1 MPWTEVMAEID
12 PEEILRQLPPPEVN
26 YTLPEIRAVKPPVT
40 LPDYSTVEHYG
51 RPRPSTKELERSLE
65 QIKSVTENPAVSS
78 TIKLIKDLS
87 DDKRG
92 SDQPSQSSQTD
103 NPRESKTQPS
113 PTESSTQKPSSNTET
128 TPRPEVVKP
137 PPVEIAP
144 KAPAYP
150 PPTGKLLASWQTLR
164 KNPGLIELEE
174 SLTRDRQLVEDT
186 FAMAIQLSADKSAE
200 QGEEGEQPEGGAD
213 GEVEGEGEG
222 EDTAPAGSHDAVL
235 ATAMGLHKKQDWK
248 GLKNL
253 FQDNPEAGETKDG
266 LRYIIEAEI
275 NEAKPNYM
283 QVRRYSNQLLGL
295 DENDAM
301 ANYGLAIYYY
311 NASKPDTSKA
321 GDHLAVAL
329 KAKNPPEGAS
339 AFYWKLTFK
348 KFMIP
353 LLLVIAGLIGG
364 ISHVIKKKKAA
375 ATIDLDSPAK
385 SETAEAEEKP
395 QGKLMQKLAPLLDK
409 FKGLFA
415 RFKKK
420 KAAEPDIARTTS
432 EATATES
439 SEEEVTE
446 ADEGA
451 EESEESAEDEE
462 SDEEESDEESEDE
475 EEAEEENE
483 LESEDEEAVAEDSE
497 EEESEEE
504 ESA

>member
-1 MPWTEVMAEID
+1 MLLTPWSGAMAEID

-51 RPRPSTKELERSLE
+51 RLRPSTKELERSLE
-65 QIKSVTENPAVSS
+65 QIKSVAENPAVSS
-78 TIKLIKDLS
+78 TIKLIKNLS
-87 DDKRG
+87 DNENG
-92 SDQPSQSSQTD
+92 SDQPSRASQKD
-103 NPRESKTQPS
+103 NPTDGRSQPS
-113 PTESSTQKPSSNTET
+113 PTVSSAQRPSTSTDAQS
-128 TPRPEVVKP
+128 RPLVVKP
-137 PPVEIAP
+137 PPVEITP

-150 PPTGKLLASWQTLR
+150 PPTGKLMAAWKTLR
-164 KNPGLIELEE
+164 NNPGLVEFEE

-186 FAMAIQLSADKSAE
+186 FAMAMQLSADKSEE
-200 QGEEGEQPEGGAD
+200 QPGDGEEIQEGEEGDES
-213 GEVEGEGEG
+213 
-222 EDTAPAGSHDAVL
+222 APAGSHDAVL

-253 FQDNPEAGETKDG
+253 FLENPEAGETKDG

-275 NEAKPNYM
+275 NEAKPNYL
-283 QVRRYSNQLLGL
+283 QIRRYSDQLRGI
-295 DENDAM
+295 DENDTM
-301 ANYGLAIYYY
+301 ANYGLALYHY
-311 NASKPDTSKA
+311 NARKPDTSKA
-321 GDHLAVAL
+321 GEYLAVAL

-375 ATIDLDSPAK
+375 ATIDLDKP
-385 SETAEAEEKP
+385 AEETSTEPEKKP

-420 KAAEPDIARTTS
+420 KAVEPDAEPTT
-432 EATATES
+432 EETASES
-439 SEEEVTE
+439 SEEEVE
-446 ADEGA
+446 ESAEGQESA
-451 EESEESAEDEE
+451 EEKSEEESEEEA
-462 SDEEESDEESEDE
+462 EEE
-475 EEAEEENE
+475 EEENE
-483 LESEDEEAVAEDSE
+483 LESEDEEAVAE
-497 EEESEEE
+497 ESEEE
-504 ESA
+504 EAEEEESA